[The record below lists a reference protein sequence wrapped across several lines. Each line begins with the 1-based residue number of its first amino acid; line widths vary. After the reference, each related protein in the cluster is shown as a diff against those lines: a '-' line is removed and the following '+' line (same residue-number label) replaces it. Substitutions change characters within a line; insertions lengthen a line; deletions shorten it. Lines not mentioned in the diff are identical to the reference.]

1 MRLLFGGN
9 QFTFQR
15 RSETDFYGEL
25 EESVRVLKRFFEA
38 AVWRKLIHVSEGI
51 LGLLFE

>member
-1 MRLLFGGN
+1 MEEIGLCFREEV
-9 QFTFQR
+9 R
-15 RSETDFYGEL
+15 RSEVDFYGEL
-25 EESVRVLKRFFEA
+25 EESVWVLKGFFEA